1 MAKAFAPSK
10 GFSQNFLTDSKIS
23 GKIVSQLCIEAG
35 DTVVEIGPGTGALT
49 KHLLESPLT
58 KLICVELDTR
68 SIAHVVEQN
77 WSKDSRLT
85 LVNKDI
91 LEVDLAQFVDSD
103 SPAPLKVIGNI
114 PYSITSPILFWLFEN
129 RQIISRAVI
138 MMQREVAE
146 RCTATLGTKEYGIVS
161 CASSFVG
168 TAKIVQHVKPGSFF
182 PKPKV
187 SSSVVAFDFTS
198 KEIDPVVFDGL
209 MKFVRAAFSQRRKV
223 LSNSLSTW
231 MSSRFGSETKFVV
244 DALSIDLRVV
254 RAEQL
259 SPVTLFDLYT
269 EIVSAYEQHEVKE

>member
-23 GKIVSQLCIEAG
+23 AKIVSQLCIEAS

-49 KHLLESPLT
+49 KHLLESPLK

-68 SIAHVVEQN
+68 SIAHIQEQS
-77 WSKDSRLT
+77 WSNDPRLT
-85 LVNKDI
+85 LVNEDI
-91 LEVDLAQFVDSD
+91 LEVDLTQFVDSD
-103 SPAPLKVIGNI
+103 SPATLKVIGNI

-129 RQIISRAVI
+129 RQIVSRAVI

-146 RCTATLGTKEYGIVS
+146 RCTATLGSKEYGIVS
-161 CASSFVG
+161 CAASFVG

-198 KEIDPVVFDGL
+198 KEIDPVMFEGL

-231 MSSRFGSETKFVV
+231 MSSRFGSETKSVV
-244 DALSIDLRVV
+244 DALSIDLRVM

-259 SPVTLFDLYT
+259 SPVHLLDLYS
-269 EIVSAYEQHEVKE
+269 EIVSAYEQLEVKE